1 MKTKIVLSEIKKNCT
16 AMQILINP
24 SKMSASNFATT
35 TTSVTSATA
44 RTTTTTTTLIIIQER
59 LQCTR
64 HQKRSSKKVECL
76 TNMNF
81 FFAVLKRSS
90 YFGLFL
96 KSHYEELSKK

>member
-81 FFAVLKRSS
+81 FSR
-90 YFGLFL
+90 FL
-96 KSHYEELSKK
+96 NDQAILVFFSRVITNS